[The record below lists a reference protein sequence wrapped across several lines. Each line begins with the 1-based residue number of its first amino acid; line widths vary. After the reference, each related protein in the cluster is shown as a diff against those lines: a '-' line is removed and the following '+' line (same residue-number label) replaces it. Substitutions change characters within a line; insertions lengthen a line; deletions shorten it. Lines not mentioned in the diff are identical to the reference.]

1 VRHISEGVLRR
12 MLDQPQSF
20 PESDRAHLQ
29 ACERCRSTAAAIVGD
44 AGRAAVLMEGA
55 GKVPAD
61 PAAALKNLRSRGLS
75 PLAASSDAPVWRW
88 SGLRSRGALRP
99 AIGLALV
106 SLMGL
111 MLVGTGV
118 AGNLIKI
125 FEPDKVVGVRVDMET
140 LNSLPDLSNY
150 GNVAI
155 VQEPEDAPAASLDEA
170 AQRTGLKLLV
180 PANLPSGL
188 GAERIHTI
196 GTGRGSFTFDPA
208 KAKAAAKG
216 DDFTLPSSLNGSS
229 LFLEA
234 GPVVVQI
241 FGGPADAAEDRAA
254 LEQAAVATAAPEKA
268 DIAGMLDSLPD
279 LMIVQM
285 KSPVLSSNGPS
296 VADFRDALMTL
307 PNLSPALKAEIEAI
321 GDPSATLP
329 LPIPVD
335 MATSEEVDVNG
346 VTGLAIGDNTGF
358 GSGVVWQSGGVVR
371 AVAGPL
377 TQDEVLEIARSM
389 R

>member
-1 VRHISEGVLRR
+1 MSHISEGVLRR
-12 MLDQPQSF
+12 MLDNPQSF

-29 ACERCRSTAAAIVGD
+29 ACDRCRSRAAAIVGD
-44 AGRAAVLMEGA
+44 AGKAAVLMEGA
-55 GKVPAD
+55 GKVSAD

-88 SGLRSRGALRP
+88 SSLRSRGALRP

-125 FEPDKVVGVRVDMET
+125 FEPDRVVGVPVDLET

-150 GNVAI
+150 GNIAI
-155 VQEPEDAPAASLDEA
+155 VQEPEDAAAASLAEA

-180 PANLPSGL
+180 PANLPDGL
-188 GAERIHTI
+188 GAERIHTMS
-196 GTGRGSFTFDPA
+196 TGRASFTFDAA
-208 KAKAAAKG
+208 KAKAVAKG
-216 DDFTLPSSLNGSS
+216 DDFTLPPSLDGSS

-234 GPVVVQI
+234 GPVAVQI
-241 FGGPADAAEDRAA
+241 WGGPADATEDKAA
-254 LEQAAVATAAPEKA
+254 LEQAAKAAAAPEQA
-268 DIAGMLDSLPD
+268 DMGTMLGNLPD

-307 PNLSPALKAEIEAI
+307 PNLSPALKAQIEAI
-321 GDPSATLP
+321 GDPSTTLP

-335 MATSEEVDVNG
+335 MASSEEVDVNG

-377 TQDEVLEIARSM
+377 AQDEVLEIARSM

>member
-1 VRHISEGVLRR
+1 MSHISQGVLRR

-20 PESDRAHLQ
+20 PESDRAHLES
-29 ACERCRSTAAAIVGD
+29 CERCRSTAAAIVGD
-44 AGRAAVLMEGA
+44 AGKAAVLMEGA
-55 GKVPAD
+55 GKVSAD
-61 PAAALKNLRSRGLS
+61 PAAALENLRSRGLS
-75 PLAASSDAPVWRW
+75 PLAASSNAPVWRR

-125 FEPDKVVGVRVDMET
+125 FEPDKVVGVPVDLES

-150 GNVAI
+150 GNIAI
-155 VQEPEDAPAASLDEA
+155 VQKPEDAPAASLAEA

-180 PANLPSGL
+180 PANLPDGL
-188 GAERIHTI
+188 GAERFHTMS
-196 GTGRGSFTFDPA
+196 TGRASFTFDAA
-208 KAKAAAKG
+208 KAKAAAQG
-216 DDFTLPSSLNGSS
+216 DDFTLPPSLDGSS

-234 GPVVVQI
+234 GPVAVQI
-241 FGGPADAAEDRAA
+241 FGGPADATEDRAA
-254 LEQAAVATAAPEKA
+254 LEQAAVAAAAPEQA
-268 DIAGMLDSLPD
+268 DIASMLDRLPD

-285 KSPVLSSNGPS
+285 KTPVLSSNGPS
-296 VADFRDALMTL
+296 VADFRDALLTL

>member
-1 VRHISEGVLRR
+1 MSHISEGVLRR

-29 ACERCRSTAAAIVGD
+29 ACDRCRSTAAAIVGD
-44 AGRAAVLMEGA
+44 AGKAAVLMEGA
-55 GKVPAD
+55 GKVSANPEPA
-61 PAAALKNLRSRGLS
+61 LENLRSRGLS
-75 PLAASSDAPVWRW
+75 PLAASSNAPVWRW
-88 SGLRSRGALRP
+88 SGLKSRGALRP
-99 AIGLALV
+99 AIGVALV

-125 FEPDKVVGVRVDMET
+125 FEPDKVVGVPVDLET
-140 LNSLPDLSNY
+140 LNSLPDLQNY
-150 GNVAI
+150 GTVAI
-155 VQEPEDAPAASLDEA
+155 VQEPEDAPATSLAEA

-180 PANLPSGL
+180 PANLPAGL
-188 GAERIHTI
+188 GTERIHTM
-196 GTGRGSFTFDPA
+196 GTGRASFTFDAA

-216 DDFTLPSSLNGSS
+216 DDFTLPPSLDGSS

-234 GPVVVQI
+234 GPVAVQI
-241 FGGPADAAEDRAA
+241 FGGPEDVAADKAAIDRAA
-254 LEQAAVATAAPEKA
+254 KAAAASDQA
-268 DIAGMLDSLPD
+268 DLAGMLGSLPD
-279 LMIVQM
+279 LVIVQM

-307 PNLSPALKAEIEAI
+307 PNLSPALKAQIEAI
-321 GDPSATLP
+321 GDPSTTLP
-329 LPIPVD
+329 LPIPID
-335 MATSEEVDVNG
+335 MATSEEVGVNG

>member
-1 VRHISEGVLRR
+1 MRHISEGVLRR

-75 PLAASSDAPVWRW
+75 PLAASSNAPVWRL

-99 AIGLALV
+99 AIRLALV

-125 FEPDKVVGVRVDMET
+125 FEPDRIVGVPVDMES
-140 LNSLPDLSNY
+140 LNSLPDLSEY
-150 GNVAI
+150 GNIAI

-196 GTGRGSFTFDPA
+196 GPGRGSFTFDPA

-216 DDFTLPSSLNGSS
+216 DDFTLPPSLDGSS

-254 LEQAAVATAAPEKA
+254 LEQAAKATAAPEQA
-268 DIAGMLDSLPD
+268 DVASMLDSLPD

-307 PNLSPALKAEIEAI
+307 PNLSPTLKAEIEAI

-335 MATSEEVDVNG
+335 LATSEEVDVNG

-358 GSGVVWQSGGVVR
+358 GSGVVWQIGGVVR

>member
-1 VRHISEGVLRR
+1 MSHISEGVLRR

-29 ACERCRSTAAAIVGD
+29 ACDRCRSTAAAIVGD
-44 AGRAAVLMEGA
+44 AGKVAVLMEAA
-55 GKVPAD
+55 GKVSANPEPA
-61 PAAALKNLRSRGLS
+61 LESLRSRGLS
-75 PLAASSDAPVWRW
+75 PLAASSNAPAWRW

-125 FEPDKVVGVRVDMET
+125 FEPDKVVGVPVDLET
-140 LNSLPDLSNY
+140 LNSLPDLQNY
-150 GNVAI
+150 GTVAI
-155 VQEPEDAPAASLDEA
+155 VQEPEDATASSLAEA
-170 AQRTGLKLLV
+170 GQRTGLKLLV
-180 PANLPSGL
+180 PANLPAGL
-188 GAERIHTI
+188 GAERFHTM
-196 GTGRGSFTFDPA
+196 GTGRASFTFDAA

-216 DDFTLPSSLNGSS
+216 DDFTLPPSLDGSS

-234 GPVVVQI
+234 GPVAVQI
-241 FGGPADAAEDRAA
+241 FGGPADATEDRAA
-254 LEQAAVATAAPEKA
+254 LEQGAKAAAAPEQA
-268 DIAGMLDSLPD
+268 DIASMLDRLPD

-285 KSPVLSSNGPS
+285 KTPVLSSNGPS

-307 PNLSPALKAEIEAI
+307 PNLSPALKAQIEAI
-321 GDPSATLP
+321 GDPSSTLP

>member
-1 VRHISEGVLRR
+1 MSHISEGVIRR

-20 PESDRAHLQ
+20 PESDRAHLES
-29 ACERCRSTAAAIVGD
+29 CERCRSTAAAIVGD
-44 AGRAAVLMEGA
+44 AGRVAVLMEGA
-55 GKVPAD
+55 GKVSAD

-75 PLAASSDAPVWRW
+75 PLAASSNAPVWRW
-88 SGLRSRGALRP
+88 SSLRSRGALRP

-125 FEPDKVVGVRVDMET
+125 FEPDKVVGVPVDLES

-150 GNVAI
+150 GNIAI
-155 VQEPEDAPAASLDEA
+155 VQKPEDAPAASLAEA

-180 PANLPSGL
+180 PADLPAGL
-188 GAERIHTI
+188 GAERFHTMS
-196 GTGRGSFTFDPA
+196 TGRASFTFDAA

-216 DDFTLPSSLNGSS
+216 DDFTLPPSLDGSS

-234 GPVVVQI
+234 GPVAVQI
-241 FGGPADAAEDRAA
+241 FGGPANAAEDRAA
-254 LEQAAVATAAPEKA
+254 LEHAAVATAAPERA
-268 DIAGMLDSLPD
+268 DIASMLDRLPD

-296 VADFRDALMTL
+296 VADFRDALLTL